1 MNGKSKK
8 ADYRAADSAEL
19 SSGYAKRS
27 KKETR
32 SARGLVIFAAALVF
46 AADVFALTW
55 MLFQKLSYPYILFP
69 SLLIAADGLFLLFA
83 VFTNFRFRY
92 SKVLLWCYF
101 LAAAVLSALFLR
113 EGSVAEK
120 TYFSYIGIFIFILP
134 HILMW
139 FALWWTSRLAR
150 NPSFRKRRAA
160 TVAAIALAAVS
171 VAGFG
176 LLRAEFGTFGQN
188 DTAERA
194 VVYRLNEAEDAY
206 IAAEVLNG
214 RGDTVTLEETFNG
227 KPVEG
232 VDCALFEDKTIQ
244 KVNLKSGEK
253 LKLYNLELLRNR
265 NTELDVTVNRAVLND
280 LQTQIFDKALSY
292 RDNLIGGFL
301 QQTVPDVKESETFVT
316 FAYDFETLPTEAKAI
331 PVYIGE
337 KNAVFSA
344 SHLGAVYQNLY
355 ERRGDLSW
363 NYYSNGK
370 QRLKTFETESG
381 GSFLVETSLS
391 KSVRNVKVAFERVYA
406 VERDYGKYNY
416 GGVWASSLYAT
427 ETEFDGCLDYDR
439 AGCTVKWNVAAQGV
453 NSAVISTEKEF
464 SEFLSAAGDAASV
477 RLTAE
482 WQVIKPQIE
491 VRSDAEQNTF
501 IYGDDVAVSAQAKPH
516 ALKTIYKLIS
526 SDGESVIEDWKDEA
540 LFSLSGLLPKQSG
553 NFTVVARAVDAYDA
567 RLYSEETKQIAL
579 TVKKKV
585 LDFDWVLPQNAE
597 YDGSVKNVVARNRA
611 EQLVGGDTIGYDLS
625 ETVRNAKTYHLYV
638 VLVPESAEK
647 YEVSELTGSAEYTVT
662 PKAVQTVWSGT
673 EFVYNGLA
681 QIPEA
686 SARGV
691 ASDGWIEIRVTGGEK
706 NAGEYIAEATTP
718 NTNYRL
724 ENEKQPFQISK
735 RALVAVWSGTSLR
748 YNGRGQHPVVTELT
762 NVVEGEFDE
771 IVSKIILSGGNAVNV
786 GKEYAVSAT
795 LPDDTNYCFESAQGI
810 VYDITEAPLI
820 LKANDAGK
828 IYDGKTFAE
837 FSVTVKG
844 LVGSDILTEVLEAG
858 YLGDAVTAIAAGEY
872 TVTPD
877 VRAAEKFGNYSVTL
891 ENGVLK
897 ISARPITVAAEAKSK
912 FYDNKQFEDFTV
924 TVENLAEGDAL
935 SDVGT
940 VSFEGD
946 ALTAVD
952 ASDRSYR
959 YSPKIEAQDEGAK
972 FGNYGITYRESFLT
986 ISKKEIRVVAF
997 GGEKTYDGNPFT
1009 AFRYETGA
1017 FAEGDTLAN
1026 VAVLDFGGAAVG
1038 ETNAGSYAVT
1048 AKVAS
1053 EGLKYHNYTFVFEE
1067 GRVVISPKSLAVT
1080 GKNAEKTYDNKRYE
1094 FGEND
1099 YEVTGLA
1106 ATDSL
1111 SEVLTVAF
1119 AGEAVTGSF
1128 GGNYNY
1134 MLTLDEERGK
1144 YRNYDVTFV
1153 GAELSIRK
1161 RKVVVS
1167 AENLEKIYDGKAFA
1181 AFSVSAELA
1190 EGDTLAVLGT
1200 VTYTGEAVTA
1210 VNASKTPYAYLPQIK
1225 DEDKGAKFDDCY
1237 DVEFAS
1243 ATLTINKREASVT
1256 AISGGKIYD
1265 GTGYGAFSAQA
1276 LNLAEGETTELLG
1289 NLVFGGEAVTAK
1301 DAGSY
1306 SLTVSIQDATA
1317 AYENY
1322 VIRFISGTITIS
1334 PRTLTLKKTGEGLD
1348 IRKTYDGT
1356 TECEFAFSYGTH
1368 FAIDDADAVSGEITG
1383 AEILSKRFN
1392 GANVFDASK
1401 VTVTFGAL
1409 LTGENYKAENY
1420 RYASGQTLEYTA
1432 AIDAFEANVN
1442 WSNTEATYTGKAQ
1455 KPTAEATGIDRMPLP
1470 LTVTVDGNADGVVN
1484 AALYSAEARC
1494 SDRNYTLFNKSHRFT
1509 ITPSEAEVQWSSET
1523 EYVYSGA
1530 EMLPEARVTGVNG
1543 ETVIVTVTVISG
1555 SADGKAIDVGTYTA
1569 AAETQNRNY
1578 VLKNTEREFK
1588 IVPKTVA
1595 VVWKNLT
1602 AEYNGF
1608 DRIPTATAL
1617 LAAGETPLEVSF
1629 TDGGA
1634 KKDAGTYDVS
1644 ATLADG
1650 NYILTETTAKFVIA
1664 PKTVAVI
1671 WDGSAEYVFDG
1682 EAHEPRASAEDVNG
1696 ALLSLNVTITF
1707 GETVVSTAVNE
1718 GRYVVSVTCS
1728 DPNYVLT
1735 DAEFGF
1741 EIVPPL
1747 PENVLEKPFSSA
1759 TEGI

>member
-46 AADVFALTW
+46 AADVFALAW

-101 LAAAVLSALFLR
+101 LTVAVLSALFLQ

-150 NPSFRKRRAA
+150 NPSFRKRKAA

-176 LLRAEFGTFGQN
+176 FLRAEFGTFGQN

-206 IAAEVLNG
+206 IASEVLNG

-265 NTELDVTVNRAVLND
+265 NTKLDVTVNRAVLND

-316 FAYDFETLPTEAKAI
+316 FAYDFETLPSEAKAI

-363 NYYSNGK
+363 NYLSNGK

-381 GSFLVETSLS
+381 GSFFVGKFLS
-391 KSVRNVKVAFERVYA
+391 KSVRNVKVAFERVYE

-416 GGVWASSLYAT
+416 GGVWTSSLYAT

-501 IYGDDVAVSAQAKPH
+501 IYGDDVTVSAQAKPH
-516 ALKTIYKLIS
+516 ALKTFYKLIS
-526 SDGESVIEDWKDEA
+526 SDGASVIEDWKDEA

-553 NFTVVARAVDAYDA
+553 KFTVVARAVDAYDA

-585 LDFDWVLPQNAE
+585 LDFDWTLPQNAE
-597 YDGSVKNVVARNRA
+597 YDGNVKNVVARNRA
-611 EQLVGGDTIGYDLS
+611 EQLVGGDTIRYDLS
-625 ETVRNAKTYHLYV
+625 ETVKNAKTYHLNV

-647 YEVSELTGSAEYTVT
+647 YEVSELTGRAEYTVT
-662 PKAVQTVWSGT
+662 PKAVATVWIGT
-673 EFVYNGLA
+673 EFVYNGLT

-691 ASDGWIEIRVTGGEK
+691 ASDGSIEIRVTGGEK

-724 ENEKQPFQISK
+724 ENEIQQFQILK

-771 IVSKIILSGGNAVNV
+771 IVLEIILSGGNAVNV
-786 GKEYAVSAT
+786 GKGYAVSAT
-795 LPDDTNYCFESAQGI
+795 LPDDTNYCFESAQGV
-810 VYDITEAPLI
+810 VYDITEAPLT
-820 LKANDAGK
+820 LKANDASK

-837 FSVTVKG
+837 FSVTAQG
-844 LVGSDILTEVLEAG
+844 LVGSDILTEVLEVR

-872 TVTPD
+872 TVAPE
-877 VRAAEKFGNYSVTL
+877 VRAEGKFGNYSVTL

-897 ISARPITVAAEAKSK
+897 ISARPITVAAEAKTK
-912 FYDNKQFEDFTV
+912 IYDNKQFQDFTV
-924 TVENLAEGDAL
+924 TVENLAEGDAF

-972 FGNYGITYRESFLT
+972 FGNYSVTYRESFLK
-986 ISKKEIRVVAF
+986 ISKKEIRVVAV

-1017 FAEGDTLAN
+1017 FAEGDNLAN
-1026 VAVLDFGGAAVG
+1026 VAVLDFEGTAVG
-1038 ETNAGSYAVT
+1038 ETNAGDYAVT
-1048 AKVAS
+1048 AIVAE
-1053 EGLKYHNYTFVFEE
+1053 EGLKYHNYTFVFKEA
-1067 GRVVISPKSLAVT
+1067 RVVIVPRSLTVT
-1080 GKNAEKTYDNKRYE
+1080 GKNVEKTYDNKVYE
-1094 FGEND
+1094 FAEKD
-1099 YEVTGLA
+1099 YEVVGLA

-1111 SEVLTVAF
+1111 SEVLSV
-1119 AGEAVTGSF
+1119 AVTGKAVTESL

-1134 MLTLDEERGK
+1134 MPGLGTEGGK
-1144 YRNYDVTFV
+1144 YANYNVTFF
-1153 GAELSIRK
+1153 GAELSIKK
-1161 RKVVVS
+1161 RDAVVS
-1167 AENLEKIYDGKAFA
+1167 AVDLTKVYDGKVFTE
-1181 AFSVSAELA
+1181 FSVTAELA
-1190 EGDTLAVLGT
+1190 EGDTLAALGT
-1200 VTYTGEAVTA
+1200 VTYTGDALTA
-1210 VNASKTPYAYLPQIK
+1210 VNAAQNPYAYLPQIK
-1225 DEDKGAKFDDCY
+1225 DEDKGAKFINCY
-1237 DVEFAS
+1237 NVTYIG
-1243 ATLTINKREASVT
+1243 ATLTIQKREASVT
-1256 AISGGKIYD
+1256 ATSGGKFYD

-1276 LNLAEGETTELLG
+1276 LNLAEGETTDTLG
-1289 NLVFGGEAVTAK
+1289 TLVFGGEAVTAK

-1306 SLTVSIQDATA
+1306 SLTVSIHDTTA

-1322 VIRFISGTITIS
+1322 DIRFISGTITIS
-1334 PRTLTLKKTGEGLD
+1334 PRTLTLKKTGEGFD

-1356 TECEFAFSYGTH
+1356 TDCDFAFLYGTH
-1368 FAIDDADAVSGEITG
+1368 FTIENAIANEITG
-1383 AEILSKRFN
+1383 AEILSKRYN
-1392 GANVFDASK
+1392 DENVDATK

-1409 LTGENYKAENY
+1409 STSGNYKAKNY
-1420 RYASGQTLEYTA
+1420 SYALEQTLEYKA
-1432 AIDAFEANVN
+1432 AINAFETSVN
-1442 WSNTEATYTGKAQ
+1442 WSNTQVTYTGKAQ
-1455 KPTAEATGIDRMPLP
+1455 KPTAEATGIDRTPLP
-1470 LTVTVDGNADGVVN
+1470 LTVTVGGNAEGVVN
-1484 AALYSAEARC
+1484 AAGYSAEASC
-1494 SDRNYTLFNKSHRFT
+1494 SDRNYKLLNNSQQFT
-1509 ITPSEAEVQWSSET
+1509 ITPSEAEVMWNAQA
-1523 EYVYSGA
+1523 EYEYSGA
-1530 EMLPEARVTGVNG
+1530 EILPEASATGVNG
-1543 ETVIVTVTVISG
+1543 ETVTVTVRVTSG
-1555 SADGKAIDVGTYTA
+1555 SADGKAINVGTYTA

-1578 VLKNTEREFK
+1578 VLTNTEREFK

-1595 VVWKNLT
+1595 VIWGNLT
-1602 AEYNGF
+1602 AEYNGLPQT
-1608 DRIPTATAL
+1608 PTATVQ
-1617 LAAGETPLEVSF
+1617 LAEGETPLEVSF
-1629 TDGGA
+1629 SDGGTR
-1634 KKDAGTYDVS
+1634 KDAGTYDVS

-1650 NYILTETTAKFVIA
+1650 NYILTETTAKFVIT
-1664 PKTVAVI
+1664 PKTVAVT

-1682 EAHEPRASAEDVNG
+1682 EAHEPKASAKDVNG
-1696 ALLSLNVTITF
+1696 AVLSLNVTVTF

-1718 GRYVVSVTCS
+1718 GSYVVSVTCS

-1735 DAEFGF
+1735 DAEFRF
-1741 EIVPPL
+1741 EIVLPL

-1759 TEGI
+1759 TEGR

>member
-19 SSGYAKRS
+19 TSGYAKLS

-32 SARGLVIFAAALVF
+32 SARGLVLFAAALVF
-46 AADVFALTW
+46 AADVFALAW

-101 LAAAVLSALFLR
+101 LTAAILSALFLR

-150 NPSFRKRRAA
+150 NPSFRKRKAA
-160 TVAAIALAAVS
+160 TVAAIALLAVS
-171 VAGFG
+171 AAGFG

-232 VDCALFEDKTIQ
+232 VDCALFENETLKR
-244 KVNLKSGEK
+244 VNLKSGEK
-253 LKLYNLELLRNR
+253 LTLYNLDSLRNR
-265 NTELDVTVNRAVLND
+265 NTDLEVTVNRAVFND
-280 LQTQIFDKALSY
+280 LQTQIFEKALSY

-301 QQTVPDVKESETFVT
+301 KQTVPDVKENETFVT
-316 FAYDFETLPTEAKAI
+316 FAYDFETLPSEAKAI

-337 KNAVFSA
+337 KNAAFSA

-355 ERRGDLSW
+355 ERRGDLQW
-363 NYYSNGK
+363 NYLSNGK
-370 QRLKTFETESG
+370 QRLKTFETENG
-381 GSFLVETSLS
+381 GRFLIGAALTQ
-391 KSVRNVKVAFERVYA
+391 SVRNVKVAFERVYA
-406 VERDYGKYNY
+406 VKRDYGKYNY
-416 GGVWASSLYAT
+416 GGTWASSLYAT
-427 ETEFDGCLDYDR
+427 ETKFDGCLDYER
-439 AGCTVKWNVAAQGV
+439 AGCTVKWNVAAQGG
-453 NSAVISTEKEF
+453 NSAVISSETEF
-464 SEFLSAAGDAASV
+464 SEFLAAAGDASSV
-477 RLTAE
+477 RMTAE

-491 VRSDAEQNTF
+491 VRSDAAQDTF
-501 IYGDDVAVSAQAKPH
+501 IYGDDVTVSAQAKPH
-516 ALKTIYKLIS
+516 ALKTIYRLIS

-553 NFTVVARAVDAYDA
+553 NFTVVARAVDAYDS
-567 RLYSEETKQIAL
+567 RLYSEQAKQIAL

-585 LDFDWVLPQNAE
+585 LDFDWTLPDNSE
-597 YDGSVKNVVARNRA
+597 YDGNVKNVAAKNRA
-611 EQLVGGDTIGYDLS
+611 EQLVGGDTIRYELS
-625 ETVRNAKTYHLYV
+625 ETVRNAKTYRLNV
-638 VLVPESAEK
+638 VLMSESAEK
-647 YEVSELTGSAEYTVT
+647 YEVSEITGRAEYTVM
-662 PKAVQTVWSGT
+662 PKTVETVWSGT
-673 EFVYNGLA
+673 EFVYNGLT

-686 SARGV
+686 SAQGV
-691 ASDGWIEIRVTGGEK
+691 ASDGMIEIRVSGGEK
-706 NAGEYIAEATTP
+706 NAGEYIAEASTP
-718 NTNYRL
+718 DTNYRL

-735 RALVAVWSGTSLR
+735 RALTAVWSGTSLR
-748 YNGRGQHPVVTELT
+748 YNGRAQHPVVTELA

-786 GKEYAVSAT
+786 GKGYAVSAT
-795 LPDDTNYCFESAQGI
+795 LPEDTNYRFESAQGV
-810 VYDITEAPLI
+810 VYDITEAPLT

-837 FSVTVKG
+837 FSVTAQG
-844 LVGSDILTEVLEAG
+844 LVGSDILTEVLEVR
-858 YLGDAVTAIAAGEY
+858 YLGDAITAVAAGEY

-877 VRAAEKFGNYSVTL
+877 VRAADKFGNYSVTL
-891 ENGVLK
+891 ENGILK
-897 ISARPITVAAEAKSK
+897 ISARPITVAAEAKTK
-912 FYDNKQFEDFTV
+912 FYDNKQFADFTV
-924 TVENLAEGDAL
+924 TVENLAEGDTL

-959 YSPKIEAQDEGAK
+959 YSPNIEAQDEGAK
-972 FGNYGITYRESFLT
+972 FGNYSITYRESFLR
-986 ISKKEIRVVAF
+986 ISKKEIRVAAF

-1017 FAEGDTLAN
+1017 FAEGDTLAD
-1026 VAVLDFGGAAVG
+1026 VAVLGFEGAAVG
-1038 ETNAGSYAVT
+1038 EVNAGSYALT
-1048 AKVAS
+1048 AEVAA
-1053 EGLKYHNYTFVFEE
+1053 EGLKYHNYSFVFEE
-1067 GRVVISPKSLAVT
+1067 GRVVILPRNLTVS
-1080 GKNAEKTYDNKRYE
+1080 GKNAEKVYDNKRYE

-1111 SEVLTVAF
+1111 SEVLSAAF
-1119 AGEAVTGSF
+1119 TGEAVTGIL
-1128 GGNYNY
+1128 GGNYVY
-1134 MLTLDEERGK
+1134 KLELGAEGGK
-1144 YRNYDVTFV
+1144 YANYNVTFA
-1153 GAELSIRK
+1153 GAELSIKK
-1161 RKVVVS
+1161 RKAVVS
-1167 AENLEKIYDGKAFA
+1167 AADLEKIYDGKAFTE
-1181 AFSVSAELA
+1181 FSVTTELA
-1190 EGDTLAVLGT
+1190 EGDTLAGLGR
-1200 VTYTGEAVTA
+1200 VTYTGDAVTA
-1210 VNASKTPYAYLPQIK
+1210 VNASQTPYAYLPQIK
-1225 DEDKGAKFDDCY
+1225 DEDKGAKFDNCY
-1237 DVEFAS
+1237 DVEYKG

-1256 AISGGKIYD
+1256 ASSGGKIYD
-1265 GTGYGAFSAQA
+1265 GLGYGAFSAQA
-1276 LNLAEGETTELLG
+1276 SNLAEGETTDLLG

-1306 SLTVSIQDATA
+1306 SLTVSIQNTTA

-1322 VIRFISGTITIS
+1322 ELRFVSGSITIS
-1334 PRTLTLKKTGEGLD
+1334 PRTLTLKKTGGGFD
-1348 IRKTYDGT
+1348 IRKTYDGKAD
-1356 TECEFAFSYGTH
+1356 CGFMFLYGTH
-1368 FAIDDADAVSGEITG
+1368 FAIENADAVSDEITG

-1392 GANVFDASK
+1392 GTNVFDASK
-1401 VTVTFGAL
+1401 VAVTFGAL
-1409 LTGENYKAENY
+1409 LTGGNYKAGNY
-1420 RYASGQTLEYTA
+1420 RYDLGQTLEYAA
-1432 AIDAFEANVN
+1432 AIDALEVTVN
-1442 WSNTEATYTGKAQ
+1442 WSNTEAIYTGKAQ
-1455 KPTAEATGIDRMPLP
+1455 KPTAEATGIDRTPLP
-1470 LTVTVDGNADGVVN
+1470 LTVTVDGNAEGVVN
-1484 AALYSAEARC
+1484 AGSYSAEASC
-1494 SDRNYTLFNKSHRFT
+1494 SDRNYKLLNKMRNYK
-1509 ITPSEAEVQWSSET
+1509 ITPAETEVQWSAQT
-1523 EYVYSGA
+1523 EYEYRGA
-1530 EMLPEARVTGVNG
+1530 EILPEARVTGVNG
-1543 ETVIVTVTVISG
+1543 DTVIVTVTVISG

-1569 AAETQNRNY
+1569 AAETHNRNY

-1588 IVPKTVA
+1588 IVPKSVA
-1595 VVWKNLT
+1595 VIWGNLT

-1608 DRIPTATAL
+1608 NQVPTATAL

-1629 TDGGA
+1629 SDGGA

-1650 NYILTETTAKFVIA
+1650 NYILTETTAKFVIT

-1682 EAHEPRASAEDVNG
+1682 EAHAPKPSAKDVNG
-1696 ALLSLNVTITF
+1696 AFLSLNVTVTF
-1707 GETVVSTAVNE
+1707 GESVVPTAVNE

-1735 DAEFGF
+1735 DAEFEF
-1741 EIVPPL
+1741 AIVSPL
-1747 PENVLEKPFSSA
+1747 TENVLEKPFSSA